1 MAEEK
6 KGKYTHTDI
15 QNEYLKIV
23 TLPVL
28 RDISR
33 SIQNGV
39 FYTIM
44 ADEVT
49 DSSNQEQFM
58 LCLRWVGE
66 DLNPHEELIG
76 LHVILNICVDTLVA
90 FNSRYVNSYEFVDT
104 ELQRLVLRWS
114 KQHGRFK
121 VWGCLS
127 NQGRRTKEQFSFT
140 AMAIL
145 YSLLLVKQ

>member
-49 DSSNQEQFM
+49 DSSNQEPFV
-58 LCLRWVGE
+58 LCLRRVDK

-76 LHVILNICVDTLVA
+76 LYIVPNICVDTLVA
-90 FNSRYVNSYEFVDT
+90 
-104 ELQRLVLRWS
+104 
-114 KQHGRFK
+114 
-121 VWGCLS
+121 C
-127 NQGRRTKEQFSFT
+127 
-140 AMAIL
+140 I
-145 YSLLLVKQ
+145 